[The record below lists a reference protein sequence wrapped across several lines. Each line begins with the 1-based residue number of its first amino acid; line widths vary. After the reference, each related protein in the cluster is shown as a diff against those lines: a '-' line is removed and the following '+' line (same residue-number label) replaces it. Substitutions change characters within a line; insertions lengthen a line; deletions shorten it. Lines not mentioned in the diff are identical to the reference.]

1 MATWQKE
8 TVYPEQSWAT
18 VGGRR
23 DKSVGGR
30 GTHKG

>member
-18 VGGRR
+18 GREERQVCGGERNP
-23 DKSVGGR
+23 
-30 GTHKG
+30 